1 MRLRWGTAGGGE
13 CGPLSLGYNG
23 TRDRPG
29 RPQTGERRAD
39 LIRFAQK
46 NPRLLLLEF
55 PAKTIISLSQAV
67 VRSFREYAHQYGA
80 EPTFEA
86 WCSAMA
92 RPGFKYDEAAFM
104 ISALVDNQA
113 VVVYPTGKGGVEAPI
128 VARARQRCTSGSRPQ
143 PGNGVPAAMARDV

>member
-1 MRLRWGTAGGGE
+1 M
-13 CGPLSLGYNG
+13 
-23 TRDRPG
+23 
-29 RPQTGERRAD
+29 
-39 LIRFAQK
+39 
-46 NPRLLLLEF
+46 LEF

-67 VRSFREYAHQYGA
+67 VRSFREYAHRYGV

-128 VARARQRCTSGSRPQ
+128 VYTADPTSCRGARHLALDRDSEHVVTLLQMSGTWAYERATSG
-143 PGNGVPAAMARDV
+143 GVTLPDADISG